1 MMKSMRTNLD
11 NHFLSFMVIA
21 CLVLAAAAA
30 VLYYQ
35 GTAAPL
41 VDSLLRGNRPIVYG
55 TLASI
60 NGSLLGFS
68 IAVTSI
74 VLGFSSSDR
83 LAVLRESPHY
93 PTLWRTLSAT
103 TKVLGVATLLSLA
116 CLLFDRDQA
125 PSKALTIA
133 LVPVILL
140 SIAYLGR
147 TVWILDQIVTLITMP
162 PSGRTRLPP
171 VPAIQK
177 AQ

>member
-1 MMKSMRTNLD
+1 MRVRRSARFVKRIASCVKNSWLRPRWSMMKSMRTNLD
-11 NHFLSFMVIA
+11 NHFLSYMVIA

-93 PTLWRTLSAT
+93 PTLWRTLS
-103 TKVLGVATLLSLA
+103 
-116 CLLFDRDQA
+116 
-125 PSKALTIA
+125 
-133 LVPVILL
+133 
-140 SIAYLGR
+140 
-147 TVWILDQIVTLITMP
+147 
-162 PSGRTRLPP
+162 
-171 VPAIQK
+171 
-177 AQ
+177 